1 MHQRALTIEGD
12 ISLRQRGEQG
22 GPVAQNDLGI
32 VPEHVTLEGDI
43 SLRQRAEQGD
53 AKAQNNLG
61 LSYALGLG
69 VPEDDSEAV
78 RWYRV
83 AAEQGAA
90 KAQYNL
96 GAMYAQGTGV
106 PQDDKEAVRWWRA
119 AAQQGHM
126 SSQNHLGG
134 MYAQGTGVPQD
145 YKEAVRWYRAAA
157 EQGAADAQN
166 NLGWLYATAKDPK
179 YQDPKKAIEYAK
191 KAVEGSQEKEPAY
204 LDTLAEAYYS
214 NREYDKA
221 IQTIKEAIALKLD
234 WDYAKGQL
242 QKFEQA
248 KQSKGRR

>member
-1 MHQRALTIEGD
+1 M
-12 ISLRQRGEQG
+12 
-22 GPVAQNDLGI
+22 
-32 VPEHVTLEGDI
+32 PEHVTLEGNI
-43 SLRQRAEQGD
+43 YLRQRAEQGD

-69 VPEDDSEAV
+69 VPEDDREAV

-106 PQDDKEAVRWWRA
+106 PQD
-119 AAQQGHM
+119 
-126 SSQNHLGG
+126 
-134 MYAQGTGVPQD
+134 

-157 EQGAADAQN
+157 EQEAADAQN